1 MTDKQLNDILV
12 HFYINTRRTNG
23 EKYKAASMEN
33 YRHSLNRYLQTPPI
47 ERKIDIIKDPAFREA
62 NISYKAAIKELKQEG
77 KGYVKHYP
85 IISDSDLQKMYQSMY
100 FDISTPCGLQNKV
113 QLDIRLYF
121 CRRGAENMHSMNK
134 DTFVVQTGADGT
146 RYVCQA
152 VDELTKNHRENDK
165 EATSGFMPE
174 IPNSNLCPV
183 KSFVSYTSKLN
194 SSNNKLWQ
202 KPKDSFCSE
211 ENVWFCNIAVGQ
223 RSLSNFMTKMSAI
236 CELSTKYTNHSVRAT
251 GATLLSRSMFNPAQI
266 MAVTGHKSVS
276 SLAVYQRVS
285 SSEKVAMGQAISRC
299 IDKSTSV
306 PVHQS
311 QSSVTITENDSDD
324 ELFQN
329 IDLRN
334 LTSSSDISGRLLPT
348 LFQNCQI
355 NNLTINIS
363 NKN

>member
-1 MTDKQLNDILV
+1 MASRFGCATEAEITEKKTNINAKNTLKSNKKAAKQLQDYLMEKNMDERFENMTDKQLNDIL
-12 HFYINTRRTNG
+12 
-23 EKYKAASMEN
+23 
-33 YRHSLNRYLQTPPI
+33 
-47 ERKIDIIKDPAFREA
+47 IDIIKDPAFREA

-121 CRRGAENMHSMNK
+121 RRRGAENMHSMNK

-236 CELSTKYTNHSVRAT
+236 CELSTKYTE
-251 GATLLSRSMFNPAQI
+251 P
-266 MAVTGHKSVS
+266 
-276 SLAVYQRVS
+276 
-285 SSEKVAMGQAISRC
+285 
-299 IDKSTSV
+299 
-306 PVHQS
+306 
-311 QSSVTITENDSDD
+311 
-324 ELFQN
+324 
-329 IDLRN
+329 
-334 LTSSSDISGRLLPT
+334 
-348 LFQNCQI
+348 
-355 NNLTINIS
+355 
-363 NKN
+363 